1 MGYNEKIAGRVRR
14 VLSDRAGV
22 TEQKMFGG
30 LCFLINGNMC
40 CGVQDGSIVLRLGE
54 DGADEAL
61 KRKHTRS
68 MDFTGRVIKSM
79 VYVDGPGFTRS
90 RDLRRWV
97 ELAAGFAEELPAKA
111 R

>member
-22 TEQKMFGG
+22 TEQRMFGG

-40 CGVQDGSIVLRLGE
+40 CGVQDDCIVLRLGE
-54 DGADEAL
+54 AGASEAL
-61 KRKHTRS
+61 KRKHTRP
-68 MDFTGRVIKSM
+68 MDFTGRVIRSM
-79 VYVDGPGFTRS
+79 VYVDGPGFARS

-97 ELAAGFAEELPAKA
+97 GQAAGFAEGLEAKG
-111 R
+111 